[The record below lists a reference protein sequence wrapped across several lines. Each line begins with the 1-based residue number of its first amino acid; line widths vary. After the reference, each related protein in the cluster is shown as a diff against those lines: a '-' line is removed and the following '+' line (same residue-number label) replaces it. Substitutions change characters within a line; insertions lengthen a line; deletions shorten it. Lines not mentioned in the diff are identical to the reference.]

1 MKAVFCKKSLRLIYV
16 TYLVNLVNVTD
27 GLLYYGRRKAVKTKD
42 ECRALFEEFHSIP
55 LGGNSGV
62 FKTRNALCARY
73 YWPGMTVDVEKW
85 VINYILICHNFLLFL
100 ILGEGYS

>member
-1 MKAVFCKKSLRLIYV
+1 MKAVFCKKSLRLIYI